1 MRRSRAAKDVDSD
14 SVIEFAD
21 AGDYMASSASAGS
34 SKAYALHDI
43 SPRISDLEGQNVIR
57 MQKET
62 IVDFGKA

>member
-1 MRRSRAAKDVDSD
+1 MRRSRIVKDGDSD
-14 SVIEFAD
+14 SVIEFAE
-21 AGDYMASSASAGS
+21 AGDYMASCASAGS

-43 SPRISDLEGQNVIR
+43 SPRISDLEGQSVIR